1 MTSVLRHHRYGRALG
16 TGAITVALLSGGT
29 AAAFAA
35 PTPTPSPTR
44 TGMST
49 TTPSPM
55 RTRTAPM
62 PTRTERPR
70 ATRTETMAPRPTRT
84 VTRGSITVSTR
95 EVSVRRGR
103 AVAFTGRV
111 RDVRAGTTLVLQRRV
126 NGHWTTLRTTA
137 LVNRNGTFTIRRTFT
152 ARGTETVRVVTRDG
166 RVQSAAIVVRV
177 S

>member
-16 TGAITVALLSGGT
+16 TGALTVALLTGGT

-35 PTPTPSPTR
+35 PTPTPSPTP
-44 TGMST
+44 TGTAT

-55 RTRTAPM
+55 RTGTAPT

-70 ATRTETMAPRPTRT
+70 LNRTETPRPTRT

-95 EVSVRRGR
+95 EATVRRGR

-126 NGHWTTLRTTA
+126 DGRWSTLRTTA

-166 RVQSAAIVVRV
+166 RVQSAAITVRV